1 MNRTTILIEDA
12 LTKLYIDLSELV
24 YAQAD
29 RNYTDIY
36 LSNGRTKSYLIPI
49 SKVMEKIESVSLF
62 AASSIKRI
70 GRSHIIN
77 LNYVERI
84 DFKRK
89 EIHLKDIN
97 VTKLSCGREALKTL
111 DDALKKKKAVNV
123 LKQVRVQHSIKVE
136 SYDELAKEILTVDGV
151 MCVDLGLP
159 SGRLWAI
166 ENLDSPLD
174 SMPRMFAW
182 GETESKQ
189 VSTNDNYCFGKETAL
204 TKYTRHDGLT
214 ELLPEDDPATCIL
227 GEKWRTPA
235 YKDFQELMDCC
246 KWSWCTWGI
255 YHGCLVTGPNDNS
268 IFLHAGGYTSD
279 SMNIEAESKGN
290 YWTSTL
296 YEDDEALSY
305 RCSFSEGFVEGED
318 VFFFDEVAERF
329 FAYYIRPVTN

>member
-89 EIHLKDIN
+89 EVHLKDIN
-97 VTKLSCGREALKTL
+97 VTKLSCGRDALKTL

-123 LKQVRVQHSIKVE
+123 LKQVRVQHSIHQAISHPFIQGTHGEKSFQKKHWLSTRGGSHSQNGGFAE
-136 SYDELAKEILTVDGV
+136 PKGFSPHPDGV
-151 MCVDLGLP
+151 
-159 SGRLWAI
+159 
-166 ENLDSPLD
+166 
-174 SMPRMFAW
+174 
-182 GETESKQ
+182 
-189 VSTNDNYCFGKETAL
+189 
-204 TKYTRHDGLT
+204 
-214 ELLPEDDPATCIL
+214 
-227 GEKWRTPA
+227 
-235 YKDFQELMDCC
+235 
-246 KWSWCTWGI
+246 
-255 YHGCLVTGPNDNS
+255 
-268 IFLHAGGYTSD
+268 
-279 SMNIEAESKGN
+279 
-290 YWTSTL
+290 
-296 YEDDEALSY
+296 
-305 RCSFSEGFVEGED
+305 RC
-318 VFFFDEVAERF
+318 
-329 FAYYIRPVTN
+329 P